1 MQKIAKQIML
11 PVILIICISLM
22 RKTPLMAQTTT
33 SPMKFLVQVTCG
45 TENPTKAALA
55 FLLART
61 ATEEGNTVNL
71 FLAGDGVTLIRDQ
84 TIESLS
90 GLGTG
95 KLKEHL
101 EVLLKAGVKIY
112 LSTNSS
118 KARGITEADL
128 TNKNASFALPTQF
141 IKLIK
146 ESDKVIVY

>member
-1 MQKIAKQIML
+1 MKKIAKQIIL
-11 PVILIICISLM
+11 TVIFITCISLLS
-22 RKTPLMAQTTT
+22 KTTLMAQTTT
-33 SPMKFLVQVTCG
+33 PPMKFLVQVTCG

-61 ATEEGNTVNL
+61 ATEEGNTVTL

-84 TIESLS
+84 TIESVA

-118 KARGITEADL
+118 KARGITDADIA
-128 TNKNASFALPTQF
+128 NKNASFTLPTQF
-141 IKLIK
+141 VKLVK